1 MAEKLNSI
9 LVDDEDNSLSALRLM
24 IDDYCPNVHI
34 LGEAKS
40 VGEGVE
46 IINKA
51 KPDLVFLDI
60 RMPDGEGFDVLQQ
73 VDHKTFEVIITT
85 ACRDYALKA
94 YEFSAIDYLLKPINY
109 LDLQKA
115 VERVGQIR
123 SLDYFDNRLQL
134 IRVAFAEQQKR
145 IMLPTSDGFE
155 IFEIQQIIRC
165 ESDGCY
171 TRFYFNNREKPV
183 LISNTMATYD
193 RLFSDLSFFRIHN
206 RHLVNLRFVKK
217 YSRADGGFVIL
228 NDETYLKIS
237 ERKKGPFLERLKMF
251 ARG

>member
-1 MAEKLNSI
+1 MSEMLNSI

-24 IDDYCPNVHI
+24 IDDYCPNIHI

-40 VGEGVE
+40 VGEGVK
-46 IINKA
+46 IINRTQ
-51 KPDLVFLDI
+51 PDLVFLDI

-73 VDHKTFEVIITT
+73 VNHRTFEVIITT

-109 LDLQKA
+109 HDLQKA
-115 VERVGQIR
+115 VEKVGQIR
-123 SLDYFDNRLQL
+123 SQDYFEHRVQI
-134 IRVAFAEQQKR
+134 IREAFTEQQKR

-155 IFEIQQIIRC
+155 IFEIQHIIRC
-165 ESDGCY
+165 EADGCY
-171 TRFYFNNREKPV
+171 TQFYFNNMERPV
-183 LISNTMATYD
+183 LISNTLATYD

-217 YSRADGGFVIL
+217 NSRADG
-228 NDETYLKIS
+228 
-237 ERKKGPFLERLKMF
+237 
-251 ARG
+251 